1 MNQKINYIIPAAAVL
16 ILMLSGCA
24 SLSSNDAG
32 ERIKALRRTNNPT
45 VLTKVACE
53 DPDASVRLFAVN
65 RLRDQPSL
73 AKVACEAKDWD
84 VRKAGFNKL
93 ETPAL
98 TDLAR
103 TAKDPAVVLAARI
116 KSKQENWGAAF
127 KPGSLD
133 SKGLGNVLGAVAL
146 VDSPQPSSAAVV
158 SACHTFIRRGDSSR
172 IPELKDLL
180 MRFGDKPLAEDY
192 LNCGNSQLRAA
203 GESWA
208 NSHGYNVGSGYGSHR
223 VRWGEGR

>member
-1 MNQKINYIIPAAAVL
+1 MNQKLEFIIPAAASL

-32 ERIKALRRTNNPT
+32 ERIKALRRTNDPV
-45 VLTKVACE
+45 VLTKVAGE
-53 DPDASVRLFAVN
+53 DPDSAVRKL
-65 RLRDQPSL
+65 
-73 AKVACEAKDWD
+73 EG

-93 ETPAL
+93 EQPQL
-98 TDLAR
+98 TELAR
-103 TAKDPAVVLAARI
+103 TAKDPAAVLAARI
-116 KSKQENWGAAF
+116 KLNQENWTSAF

-208 NSHGYNVGSGYGSHR
+208 NSHGYNVGSGNGSHR
-223 VRWGEGR
+223 VSWGEGR